1 MKISRLELIH
11 VTMPMVSK
19 FESAHSSRSERELF
33 LVKLTSSDGV
43 IGWGECAAEKV
54 AGYSD
59 ETIGNAAQAIRNT
72 FGPDLASR
80 GAVTATDMDELGI
93 GNPHTSF
100 ARSALQ
106 QAILDAELRMT
117 NTSLAQYFGITAE
130 FVSPGVVVGLKSDQG
145 ALLRDVDGYIV
156 DGYKRIKFKIE
167 PHHDLEVVR
176 QLREHVGPDF
186 VLQVDANGSY
196 RREDMTLLG
205 ALDEFNLAMVEQ
217 PLPPNDLE
225 GSKLLAE
232 QMSTPICLDEGIGNV
247 AEARHA
253 IKLGAGHIVNVKPG
267 RVGGILEA
275 HRVQQE
281 CAALSAGCWI
291 GGMLETG
298 VGRTANVVLAGDA
311 ACTHPGDVSA
321 SKRYFETDLT
331 EPFVLVDGR
340 VVVPRE
346 PGAARAPITEVLKRF
361 TTSVERII

>member
-43 IGWGECAAEKV
+43 TGWGECAAERI
-54 AGYSD
+54 AGYSA
-59 ETIGNAAQAIRNT
+59 ETIGNAAHAIRNI
-72 FGPDLASR
+72 FGPKLSSR
-80 GAVTATDMDELGI
+80 SAVTAADIDGLGV

-106 QAILDAELRMT
+106 QAVLDAELRT
-117 NTSLAQYFGITAE
+117 VNTSLAAYIGVSADY
-130 FVSPGVVVGLKSDQG
+130 VSPGVVVGMQDDDR
-145 ALLRDVDGYIV
+145 ALLREIDGYIA
-156 DGYKRIKFKIE
+156 DGYQRIKFKIE
-167 PHHDLEVVR
+167 PGRDLQVVR
-176 QLREHVGPDF
+176 TVRNHVGPRF
-186 VLQVDANGSY
+186 LLQVDANGSY
-196 RREDMTLLG
+196 RGGDTQSLILS
-205 ALDEFNLAMVEQ
+205 DEFNLAMVEQ
-217 PLPPNDLE
+217 PLPPDDLE

-253 IKLGAGHIVNVKPG
+253 IKFGAGHIVNVKPG